1 MSDQNNVENLPLLT
15 VAASEREKLRLLAN
29 TLHVAGSVN
38 RRSVGGHLYGLVSA
52 AQFIGV
58 DLPELLASL
67 RVEWNTQKQ
76 EKEKTP

>member
-1 MSDQNNVENLPLLT
+1 MDNVENLPLLT

-58 DLPELLASL
+58 DLPELLAAL
-67 RVEWNTQKQ
+67 RVEWDTQERERENK
-76 EKEKTP
+76 P